1 MLRAIAHRSGSCFL
15 RCFKKVAP
23 PSRHSEG
30 LWADLKNT
38 LSCLK
43 GRFFTSAHESRCSQ
57 EGAKYLCGGKGY
69 LTDGHGHLPEGKPFR
84 NISEYMGNLI

>member
-1 MLRAIAHRSGSCFL
+1 MLRAIAHCSGSCFS

-23 PSRHSEG
+23 SSRHSEG
-30 LWADLKNT
+30 SQVDVKNT

-69 LTDGHGHLPEGKPFR
+69 LTEK
-84 NISEYMGNLI
+84 MA